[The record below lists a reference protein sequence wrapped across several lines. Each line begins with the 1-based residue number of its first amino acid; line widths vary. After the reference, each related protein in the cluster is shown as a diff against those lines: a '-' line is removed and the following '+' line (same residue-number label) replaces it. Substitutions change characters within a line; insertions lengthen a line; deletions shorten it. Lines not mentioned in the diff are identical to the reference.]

1 MRFKARTRGRA
12 GEFRGNGHPLPR
24 ASSPVGNVRGHDPDF
39 PDGLAVRR
47 AGENAGKVKEMT
59 KAVYGV
65 VMAACVAAVVVG
77 VSAKLQ
83 AQNRTVVLPPLTLEG
98 PGSAIG
104 VTVEDGDT
112 AGARITGVRDD
123 TPAARAGIAEGDVV
137 VEFDGERV
145 RSAQQFARLVRET
158 APGRAVQMS
167 VTRDGARRQL
177 EVTPEQRGAVDLQR
191 SFNTTALEAFAA
203 PAPLRNRN
211 AGDPFSL
218 WVAPL
223 LGNRVR
229 LGVSVTPVS
238 GQLAEFFGVSEG
250 VLVQEV
256 MEDSPAARAG
266 LRAGDVIREVNGTTV
281 ATQADLV
288 SAVGRAADGSDLDIR
303 ITRDRQE
310 RNVTATLPERPQPQA
325 PRIEITRPV

>member
-1 MRFKARTRGRA
+1 MK
-12 GEFRGNGHPLPR
+12 
-24 ASSPVGNVRGHDPDF
+24 
-39 PDGLAVRR
+39 
-47 AGENAGKVKEMT
+47 

-65 VMAACVAAVVVG
+65 VLAAGVAALVFG
-77 VSAKLQ
+77 VSATLQ
-83 AQNRTVVLPPLTLEG
+83 AQNRSFVLPQLTLEG

-112 AGARITGVRDD
+112 TGARISGVRDD
-123 TPAARAGIAEGDVV
+123 TPAARAGIAEGDIV

-177 EVTPEQRGAVDLQR
+177 EVTPEQRGAVDLQQ
-191 SFNTTALEAFAA
+191 SFNA
-203 PAPLRNRN
+203 PAIQTFTAPALRNRG
-211 AGDPFSL
+211 AADPLSL
-218 WVAPL
+218 WVSSL
-223 LGNRVR
+223 VGNRVR

-238 GQLAEFFGVSEG
+238 GQLAEYFGVSEG

-256 MEDSPAARAG
+256 MEDSPAALAG
-266 LRAGDVIREVNGTTV
+266 LRAGDVIREVNGATV
-281 ATQADLV
+281 STQADLV
-288 SAVGRAADGSDLDIR
+288 SAVGRAADGSTLDIR

-310 RNVTATLPERPQPQA
+310 QNVTATLPERPRPTA